1 MYPNFNAERARK
13 GITLEAIAD
22 ALGVTLATVS
32 LKLNGKSPIT
42 LAEAVQFKRVLG
54 VDIPLEIL
62 FSEEALTY

>member
-22 ALGVTLATVS
+22 ALGMTVPTVS
-32 LKLNGKSPIT
+32 LKLSGKSPIT
-42 LAEAVQFKRVLG
+42 FAEAIKLKRIVG

-62 FSEEALTY
+62 FSEEAVTY

>member
-22 ALGVTLATVS
+22 ALGVTVGTVS
-32 LKLNGKSPIT
+32 LKLSGKYPIT
-42 LAEAVQFKRVLG
+42 FAEAVKLKRIIG

-62 FSEEALTY
+62 FSEEAIEY